1 MYPHSANKD
10 LSSRT
15 LFYSIIWKLLQ
26 PMECLLSNFERSV
39 SLRQKTTIS
48 KGFSDKGTVFY
59 SDRKK
64 NYHQRDFIYRY
75 MNKGEKIAKGE

>member
-1 MYPHSANKD
+1 MYPRSANKD

-59 SDRKK
+59 SERKK
-64 NYHQRDFIYRY
+64 KTTINGTLYT
-75 MNKGEKIAKGE
+75 GT